1 MKTIKEIENAIDLLQ
16 RTTSI
21 LDHKNTYLWYAYI
34 YHTSFLYHKD
44 TVLSMS
50 VQNNVKIL
58 KKWKP
63 TSVTINSYENKIQN
77 LITKFHMIIKKNL
90 HHQWKEKEI
99 FWYHCV
105 YHTTWFE
112 ISMSALILL
121 WYSDDNGI
129 ERGVSCSSAL
139 LW

>member
-1 MKTIKEIENAIDLLQ
+1 MKTTKEIENAIDLLQ
-16 RTTSI
+16 QHTSI

-77 LITKFHMIIKKNL
+77 LITKFHMKIKKTYITN
-90 HHQWKEKEI
+90 EKKKKYFDI
-99 FWYHCV
+99 TV
-105 YHTTWFE
+105 YITQLGLR
-112 ISMSALILL
+112 SPCQL
-121 WYSDDNGI
+121 
-129 ERGVSCSSAL
+129 
-139 LW
+139 